1 MQKAALTPVGS
12 GNQGENDPGRVTGL
26 PLPTVVADR
35 PLGAV

>member
-12 GNQGENDPGRVTGL
+12 GNQGENDQVELQAYHSQQWWLT
-26 PLPTVVADR
+26 D